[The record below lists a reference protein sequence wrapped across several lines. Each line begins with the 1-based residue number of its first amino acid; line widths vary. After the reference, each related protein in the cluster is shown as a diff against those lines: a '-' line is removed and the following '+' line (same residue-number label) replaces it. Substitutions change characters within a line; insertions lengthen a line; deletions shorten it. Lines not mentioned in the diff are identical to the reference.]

1 MLDLETLRV
10 LLGKFEQG
18 LTQCRADEAAAM
30 ERRLRQE
37 GAVLAMQQLVEQ
49 AEQQGVQAVAAI
61 AIPLGEGETDGGNH

>member
-1 MLDLETLRV
+1 MLDVETLRV

-30 ERRLRQE
+30 EQRLRQE
-37 GAVLAMQQLVEQ
+37 GAVLAVRQLIAE
-49 AEQQGVQAVAAI
+49 AEQQDVQAVQAI